1 MFTLQGD
8 IMVIDEISTLRIE
21 RDHWKKI
28 AETMADL
35 NAFCYKTT
43 RELEIQSAI
52 NIIESNEIL
61 IDVE

>member
-1 MFTLQGD
+1 
-8 IMVIDEISTLRIE
+8 MVIDEISTLRIE